1 MANEEKLLQ
10 ENDDLKQIIKEQK
23 EIIEQLKQLL
33 YGKNGKIPVNENQ
46 TSLFDD
52 EELDE
57 MAEEVE

>member
-33 YGKNGKIPVNENQ
+33 
-46 TSLFDD
+46 
-52 EELDE
+52 
-57 MAEEVE
+57 